1 MSSEYKKWLCEAC
14 GYIYDEEKGDP
25 DSGLMPGTKFEDIPE
40 GWYCPLCGLSKADF
54 VPYSHTN
61 NIKQAIS
68 SKGNPTAISKGS
80 EKHIVIVGAGVAGL
94 SVAEELRKIDKEV
107 PIMIVS
113 ACEGNKYPKP
123 LLSTALSKDKNP
135 EELVQQSAKQFADLY
150 NVEFRN
156 NTKILKID
164 IERSRL
170 TTAKGGLRFG
180 TLVLALGANQRDLV
194 IDGNAKERV
203 LKINDLPSYKEFRRR
218 LDQGSKHVTIL
229 GGGLI
234 GSEFAQ
240 DLTNLNISIRVVD
253 PGQRLLSGLL
263 PAHFADALADGLMAK
278 GVEFSFGTTLDLL
291 ENCGD
296 SYRATLS
303 NGDAFNTDLVISA
316 AGLVPNILL
325 AKKSGLKV
333 SNGVMV
339 NSHMQTSEPNI
350 YALGDCAEV
359 NGKVFSYIEPI
370 KRQAKTIAKNIF
382 GLNESFLSK
391 KPLVTLKTPSYP
403 IVVCKPEI
411 DEALC
416 EVESTDPENVRFFKG
431 NELVGFVLGGG
442 EVKLGN
448 SLYSRLA

>member
-194 IDGNAKERV
+194 IDGNAK
-203 LKINDLPSYKEFRRR
+203 
-218 LDQGSKHVTIL
+218 G
-229 GGGLI
+229 
-234 GSEFAQ
+234 
-240 DLTNLNISIRVVD
+240 
-253 PGQRLLSGLL
+253 
-263 PAHFADALADGLMAK
+263 K
-278 GVEFSFGTTLDLL
+278 G
-291 ENCGD
+291 
-296 SYRATLS
+296 
-303 NGDAFNTDLVISA
+303 
-316 AGLVPNILL
+316 
-325 AKKSGLKV
+325 
-333 SNGVMV
+333 
-339 NSHMQTSEPNI
+339 
-350 YALGDCAEV
+350 
-359 NGKVFSYIEPI
+359 I
-370 KRQAKTIAKNIF
+370 KN
-382 GLNESFLSK
+382 
-391 KPLVTLKTPSYP
+391 
-403 IVVCKPEI
+403 
-411 DEALC
+411 
-416 EVESTDPENVRFFKG
+416 
-431 NELVGFVLGGG
+431 
-442 EVKLGN
+442 
-448 SLYSRLA
+448 